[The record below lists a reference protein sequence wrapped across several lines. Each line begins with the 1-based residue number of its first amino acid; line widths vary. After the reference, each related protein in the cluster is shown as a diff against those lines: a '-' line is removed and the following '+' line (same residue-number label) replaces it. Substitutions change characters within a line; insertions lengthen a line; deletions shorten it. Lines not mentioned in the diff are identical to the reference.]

1 MTIKCKIGTAWVDVD
16 PGDLRISTGSSW
28 NIPYNVYVKSNGFW
42 LDSEYEATVGK
53 PFNLELIN
61 GSTTFL
67 KIAWNFPVTGVRP
80 TSYTIRLYNQ
90 MGSAYIGTT
99 LPERDVLSNTVP
111 GTCEFVFSDSTFI
124 FNETNYYAV
133 VTGNVDGFIS
143 TSSDPLFIRT
153 GKPAVTHEEWEGDW
167 STTEQLVRPTFT
179 SATSTLSPYTGNLA
193 VDTLPGVEM
202 WATTWKSTTRT
213 AQNAARPNTL
223 WEALEFT
230 LPATNSLLVGVTV
243 VCPPQQDI
251 YVGLNVKLQEDPV
264 ASWIGNYPPTT
275 AGIDIFS
282 LTGTYNTLLSHDYY
296 LRDISRQNP
305 LKTLRFPIDPVIPG
319 DVGIPFQYVKKIS
332 VAISNFTSDN
342 GWRAWLQDF
351 VLIYR
356 AWNPQ
361 ARRIT
366 VIDEN
371 EVFPVAGP
379 DAWSPAPTGIGTAYV
394 PTIRT
399 VPSPQPPVI
408 TATSAVYTPTIRKT

>member
-1 MTIKCKIGTAWVDVD
+1 MTIKCKVGSVWVDVD
-16 PGDLRISTGSSW
+16 PGEIRM
-28 NIPYNVYVKSNGFW
+28 SNGTSWVIPSSISAKSGEFW
-42 LDSEYEATVGK
+42 VDSGYSATVGK
-53 PFNLELIN
+53 PYNLELIN

-67 KIAWNFPVTGVRP
+67 KIAWNFPTTGVRP
-80 TSYTIRLYNQ
+80 ATYTIRLYNQ

-99 LPERDVLSNTVP
+99 LTETEVLSNTVP

-133 VTGNVDGFIS
+133 VTGNADGFIS
-143 TSSDPLFIRT
+143 TPSDPLFIRT

-167 STTEQLVRPTFT
+167 STTEQSVRPTFS

-202 WATTWKSTTRT
+202 WATTWKSATRT

-230 LPATNSLLVGVTV
+230 LPAANSLLVGVTV

-251 YVGLNVKLQEDPV
+251 YIGLNVKLPEDPV

-282 LTGTYNTLLSHDYY
+282 LTGAYNTLLSHDYY
-296 LRDISRQNP
+296 LRNISRQNA
-305 LKTLRFPIDPVIPG
+305 LKTLRFPTDPVIPG

-332 VAISNFTSDN
+332 IAIANFTSDN

-351 VLIYR
+351 VLLYR

-361 ARRIT
+361 ARLVT
-366 VIDEN
+366 VVDEN
-371 EVFPVAGP
+371 EVYPVAGP
-379 DAWSPAPTGIGTAYV
+379 DAWSPAPIGAGTAYS
-394 PTIRT
+394 PTI
-399 VPSPQPPVI
+399 VKVQSPQPTTV
-408 TATSAVYTPTIRKT
+408 TATGVVYTPTIRKT